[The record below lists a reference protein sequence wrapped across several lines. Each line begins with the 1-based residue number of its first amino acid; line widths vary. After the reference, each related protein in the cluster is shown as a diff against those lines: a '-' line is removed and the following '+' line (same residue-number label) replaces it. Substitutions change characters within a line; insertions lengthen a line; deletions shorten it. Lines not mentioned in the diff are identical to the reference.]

1 MVGVS
6 LDIPIFSSF
15 KRSAS
20 TQKARLNLEKSKED
34 LDGTANKVKLEIN
47 IATSDYEFA
56 VEDYEIK
63 KNALDLSKNI
73 ATKNEIKF
81 LEGLTTSF
89 DLSQAQRQLYIAQQ
103 DYLQSMLNI
112 ILKRIDLETIT
123 NTSLNN

>member
-1 MVGVS
+1 MY
-6 LDIPIFSSF
+6 
-15 KRSAS
+15 KR
-20 TQKARLNLEKSKED
+20 Q
-34 LDGTANKVKLEIN
+34 
-47 IATSDYEFA
+47 

-89 DLSQAQRQLYIAQQ
+89 DLSQAERQLYIAQQ

>member
-1 MVGVS
+1 MRS
-6 LDIPIFSSF
+6 KKTLSIF
-15 KRSAS
+15 
-20 TQKARLNLEKSKED
+20 Q
-34 LDGTANKVKLEIN
+34 
-47 IATSDYEFA
+47 
-56 VEDYEIK
+56 
-63 KNALDLSKNI
+63 KNI